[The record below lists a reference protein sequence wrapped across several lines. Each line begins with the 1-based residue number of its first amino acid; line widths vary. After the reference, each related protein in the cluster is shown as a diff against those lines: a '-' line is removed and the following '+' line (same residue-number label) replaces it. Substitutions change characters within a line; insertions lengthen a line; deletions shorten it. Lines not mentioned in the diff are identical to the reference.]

1 MPYLFF
7 ILSDANIARHAD
19 DNTPYGIADDIFGV
33 IASLEKASKH
43 LFE

>member
-7 ILSDANIARHAD
+7 ILSDANIARYAD